1 MSTLRRTVEDRVR
14 QIQMVRY
21 LFNFNVKN
29 FYHLIYINVSNRL
42 PVVCG
47 LVYLI
52 PRVRLQTSE
61 FHRYNLFCKMKK
73 FFISNIFVYNTISAP
88 FIFTLVIRGQI
99 LN

>member
-29 FYHLIYINVSNRL
+29 SYHLIYINVSNRL
-42 PVVCG
+42 VCR

-52 PRVRLQTSE
+52 HL
-61 FHRYNLFCKMKK
+61 CKLSDKN
-73 FFISNIFVYNTISAP
+73 F
-88 FIFTLVIRGQI
+88 
-99 LN
+99 

>member
-29 FYHLIYINVSNRL
+29 SYHLIYINVSNRL
-42 PVVCG
+42 VCR

-52 PRVRLQTSE
+52 PRVPLQTSE

-73 FFISNIFVYNTISAP
+73 FYISNIFVYNTISAP

-99 LN
+99 